1 MSQEIEIEYKNLL
14 MMEEYDQIH
23 SFLPFNSV
31 ELFEQTNYYFETAD
45 LKLREQGSA
54 LRIRKKNNRWTL
66 TLKQPHEDGLLET
79 HDTLTDEE
87 ANLWIQNK
95 PMDKPHVSR
104 QLQEL
109 GVDLGDLEFLGS
121 LTTRRKELEYEGT
134 TVVLDHSLYY
144 DREDYEL
151 EVEAPS
157 QSKGT
162 EVFQKILKECNIPQ
176 RKTDN
181 KIKRFYNA
189 KLQSD

>member
-23 SFLPFNSV
+23 RFLPFNSV

-54 LRIRKKNNRWTL
+54 LRIRKKNTRWTL

-162 EVFQKILKECNIPQ
+162 EVFQKILKECKIPQ

-181 KIKRFYNA
+181 KIKRFYDA